1 MKIYKGLMGAAV
13 MLFLCG
19 CSNTQIE
26 NREFPAILTVTS
38 ESDFAA
44 EWLNGLQEGNKKIDY
59 NHLKVVLIER
69 GFLENELAMT
79 EMLAVLKADKNVPL
93 NAYVMTTENVKDLT
107 EKEFSEPLGDYL
119 EKLLEKGDSVKK
131 ETYPTIGLLY
141 QEEENRMETLFIP
154 CISLVEEIPAVAS
167 YEVYKRGRAKDL
179 IETDGALLSFFLA
192 NEMKNYVLDLGENR
206 FVELSNSQN
215 EIDFEWERLEN
226 GLLKKQVIAK
236 VHCDGKLLVPSY
248 EMVIKNQEEEAVQ
261 EQLELQIYDYMKEK
275 AFHML
280 EQGIDVT
287 NSYKKLGREPEW
299 YAYYAQN
306 PDFYE
311 GEIEILFDLDI
322 DWTD

>member
-26 NREFPAILTVTS
+26 NREFPVILTVAS
-38 ESDFAA
+38 ESDFAS

-59 NHLKVVLIER
+59 NHLKVILIER
-69 GFLENELAMT
+69 DFLENEQAME
-79 EMLAVLKADKNVPL
+79 EMLGVLKADKNVPL
-93 NAYVMTTENVKDLT
+93 NAYVVTTENVKDLT
-107 EKEFSEPLGDYL
+107 DKNFSEPLGDYL

-131 ETYPTIGLLY
+131 ETYPTIGMLY
-141 QEEENRMETLFIP
+141 QEEQNQMETLFIP
-154 CISLVEEIPAVAS
+154 CISLMEEKPVVAS
-167 YEVYKRGRAKDL
+167 YEVYKRGIAKDFV
-179 IETDGALLSFFLA
+179 ETDVALLSFFLA
-192 NEMKNYVLDLGENR
+192 NKMKNYVLDLGENQ
-206 FVELSNSQN
+206 FVQLFNSQN
-215 EIDFEWERLEN
+215 EIDFEWERMNN
-226 GLLKKQVIAK
+226 GLLKKQVVAEVNCDAK
-236 VHCDGKLLVPSY
+236 RLLPLYGS
-248 EMVIKNQEEEAVQ
+248 EREAVE
-261 EQLELQIYDYMKEK
+261 EQLERKLYEYMADK
-275 AFHML
+275 AFRML

-306 PDFYE
+306 PEFYE

>member
-1 MKIYKGLMGAAV
+1 MKRYRLLVGM
-13 MLFLCG
+13 MLLLLFCG
-19 CSNTQIE
+19 CSNTQLE
-26 NREFPAILTVTS
+26 NREFPALLTVTS

-69 GFLENELAMT
+69 DFLENEQAMT

-93 NAYVMTTENVKDLT
+93 NAYVVTTENVKDLT
-107 EKEFSEPLGDYL
+107 EKDISEPLGDYL

-154 CISLVEEIPAVAS
+154 CVSLVEEKPAVAS
-167 YEVYKRGRAKDL
+167 YEAYKRGRAQDL
-179 IETDGALLSFFLA
+179 VETDGALLSFFLA
-192 NEMKNYVLDLGENR
+192 NEMKNYVLDLGGNQ
-206 FVELSNSQN
+206 FVQLSNSQN
-215 EIDFEWERLEN
+215 EIDFEWERMEN
-226 GLLKKQVIAK
+226 GLLKKQVIAE
-236 VHCDGKLLVPSY
+236 VHCDGKLLMPVY
-248 EMVIKNQEEEAVQ
+248 VQKEVVQ
-261 EQLELQIYDYMKEK
+261 EQLEGQIYAYMTDE
-275 AFHML
+275 AFRML

-311 GEIEILFDLDI
+311 GEIEILFEIDI

>member
-1 MKIYKGLMGAAV
+1 MKIYRGLMGAVV
-13 MLFLCG
+13 MLFVCG

-38 ESDFAA
+38 ESDFAS

-69 GFLENELAMT
+69 DFLENEQAMT

-93 NAYVMTTENVKDLT
+93 NAYVVTTENVKNLT
-107 EKEFSEPLGDYL
+107 EKDFSEPLGDYL

-141 QEEENRMETLFIP
+141 QEEENRRETLFIP
-154 CISLVEEIPAVAS
+154 CISLVEEKPVVAS
-167 YEVYKRGRAKDL
+167 YEAYKRGRAKDL
-179 IETDGALLSFFLA
+179 VETDGALLSFFLA
-192 NEMKNYVLDLGENR
+192 NEIKNYVLDLGENQ
-206 FVELSNSQN
+206 FVQLSDSQN
-215 EIDFEWERLEN
+215 EIDFEWERMEN
-226 GLLKKQVIAK
+226 GLLKKQVIAE

-248 EMVIKNQEEEAVQ
+248 AALTKNQEKEDIQ
-261 EQLELQIYDYMKEK
+261 EQLEVQIYEYMTDK
-275 AFHML
+275 ASRML
-280 EQGIDVT
+280 ERGIDVT

-311 GEIEILFDLDI
+311 GEIEILFDIDI

>member
-1 MKIYKGLMGAAV
+1 MKIYKGLIGMAV
-13 MLFLCG
+13 MLLLCG

-38 ESDFAA
+38 ESDFAS

-69 GFLENELAMT
+69 AFLEKEEAMT
-79 EMLAVLKADKNVPL
+79 EMLTVLKADKNVPL
-93 NAYVMTTENVKDLT
+93 NAYVVTTENVKELT
-107 EKEFSEPLGDYL
+107 ETKLSEPLGDYL

-154 CISLVEEIPAVAS
+154 CISLVEEKPTVAS
-167 YEVYKRGRAKDL
+167 YEVYKRGIAKEPV
-179 IETDGALLSFFLA
+179 ETDSALLAFFLA
-192 NEMKNYVLDLGENR
+192 NEMKDYVLELEGNR

-215 EIDFEWERLEN
+215 EIDFEWERMEN
-226 GLLKKQVIAK
+226 GLLKKQVIAE
-236 VHCDGKLLVPSY
+236 VHCDGRLLVPSY
-248 EMVIKNQEEEAVQ
+248 GQEKEEIQ
-261 EQLELQIYDYMKEK
+261 EQLEVEIYNYMTGK
-275 AFHML
+275 ASHML
-280 EQGIDVT
+280 TQGIDVT

-311 GEIEILFDLDI
+311 GEIEIFFDLDI
-322 DWTD
+322 EWTD

>member
-1 MKIYKGLMGAAV
+1 MKSYKGLIGMAV

-19 CSNTQIE
+19 CSNTQVE

-38 ESDFAA
+38 ESDFAS

-69 GFLENELAMT
+69 AFLENDQEMA
-79 EMLAVLKADKNVPL
+79 EMLTVLKADKNVPL
-93 NAYVMTTENVKDLT
+93 NAYVVTTENVKDLT
-107 EKEFSEPLGDYL
+107 EQDFSEPLGDYL

-154 CISLVEEIPAVAS
+154 CISLLEEKPVVAS
-167 YEVYKRGRAKDL
+167 YEVYKRGSAKDL
-179 IETDGALLSFFLA
+179 VETDGAMLSFFLG
-192 NEMKNYVLDLGENR
+192 NEIKDYVLDLGENR

-215 EIDFEWERLEN
+215 EIDFEWERMEN
-226 GLLKKQVIAK
+226 GLLKKQVIAE
-236 VHCDGKLLVPSY
+236 VHCDGKLLVSSY
-248 EMVIKNQEEEAVQ
+248 GMVIKNQEKEDVQ
-261 EQLELQIYDYMKEK
+261 EQLELQIYDYMTDK
-275 AFHML
+275 ASHML
-280 EQGIDVT
+280 DQGIDVT

-311 GEIEILFDLDI
+311 GEIEILFELDI
-322 DWTD
+322 EWTD